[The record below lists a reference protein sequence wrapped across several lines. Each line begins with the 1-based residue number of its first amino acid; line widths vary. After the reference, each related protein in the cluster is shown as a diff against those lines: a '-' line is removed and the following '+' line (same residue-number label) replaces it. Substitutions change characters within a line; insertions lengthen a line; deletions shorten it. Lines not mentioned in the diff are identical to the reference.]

1 MKDKAD
7 KKAYDIQYAK
17 DNVVRKFIPFNKQ
30 VPDDARMLDHLKK
43 KSNVTKYIKGRIQ
56 DDMDKTGE

>member
-43 KSNVTKYIKGRIQ
+43 KSNVTKYIKGLIQ

>member
-30 VPDDARMLDHLKK
+30 VPEDARMLEHLNK
-43 KSNVTKYIKGRIQ
+43 KSNVTRYIKDLISE
-56 DDMDKTGE
+56 DMTKTGK